1 MGRRCGINTPHYNYT
16 RDELREI
23 TRMYQEVTN
32 FGSQEVRL

>member
-1 MGRRCGINTPHYNYT
+1 MDYARAIN
-16 RDELREI
+16 ELREI